1 MKKTDISVSKLQ
13 QQVARSE
20 NDARCVAAD
29 RNRVSGSVDR
39 VASHIS
45 TPRLDRG
52 SKAWVNSQDLL
63 PELTICKSQRHFVSA
78 AAAILKGVSLGLN
91 LTQSRCGCTVVCQS
105 FGRTAMFCKN
115 WEIVGSLSCDTWLS
129 LSIAKVRNKRK

>member
-1 MKKTDISVSKLQ
+1 MHFPLVSSTRLLQ
-13 QQVARSE
+13 LRVDVNQPWPLHGRIAGARLAVGEKVTAYAYHLLE
-20 NDARCVAAD
+20 NDWQ
-29 RNRVSGSVDR
+29 
-39 VASHIS
+39 
-45 TPRLDRG
+45 T
-52 SKAWVNSQDLL
+52 
-63 PELTICKSQRHFVSA
+63 ELTICKSQRHFVSA

>member
-1 MKKTDISVSKLQ
+1 MIFSGPPFSPKVPPNGEGQFFPHCHNKMPILFHSGNKGQFKLCPKSVSNYQ
-13 QQVARSE
+13 NQ
-20 NDARCVAAD
+20 
-29 RNRVSGSVDR
+29 
-39 VASHIS
+39 
-45 TPRLDRG
+45 
-52 SKAWVNSQDLL
+52 
-63 PELTICKSQRHFVSA
+63 LTICKSQRHFVSA